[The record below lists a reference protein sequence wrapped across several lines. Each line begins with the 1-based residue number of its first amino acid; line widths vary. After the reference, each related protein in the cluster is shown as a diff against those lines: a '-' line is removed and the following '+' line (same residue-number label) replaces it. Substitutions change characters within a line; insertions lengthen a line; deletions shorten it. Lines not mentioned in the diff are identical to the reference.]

1 MVFLSILIFLKNLL
15 FFGKVWQIKEYRI
28 DRISDWLQNENGLKI
43 IFNKIVIIY
52 LFLFFFGIFGENI
65 FSFVQNFLPVLK
77 NISFQKIFFYSIFV
91 IFIAEIFLIFFKL
104 FQNKLVVPKFTSRM
118 SLIFLVSVILNI
130 LILSFVG
137 FNFENILF
145 IIFLLNAQFLI
156 FGLGV
161 FLTYPVAKHLKS
173 TITISAKNKIAE
185 LKNLKK
191 VGITG
196 SYGKSTVKSFLVQV
210 FEQNFSTI
218 GTFENQNTPLG
229 ISNLILKKLDDTF
242 EYFFCEMGA
251 YKQLEIRELGEIVN
265 HKYGFLTG
273 INNQHLA
280 LFGSQANVVLGK
292 SEIAEKVFE
301 NDGVL
306 YVNGDSFFCK
316 KAQFPKGLKIVFYG
330 LNKLNSAFSEIVDFS
345 ENGMKFNF
353 FYKGEKYIFEVD
365 ILGKHNI
372 LNLTG
377 VLAFS
382 FDQGLTHEQIQ
393 NALKTLKTPEKNLE
407 LTKKF
412 FDDGRKIFLI
422 NDTYNS
428 NFDGVLSA
436 CDSVQ
441 IFGNAKK
448 VLVLDDILELGKG
461 ARDIHIELGRELAKF
476 DFDEIC
482 LVGRNFRAYVE
493 QGLKEKGFPEEKIFF
508 NFIFDFLEKNLDAKN
523 EKQIFLFEGRETEKY
538 FEKVKNF

>member
-15 FFGKVWQIKEYRI
+15 FFWKVWQIKEYRI
-28 DRISDWLQNENGLKI
+28 DRISDWLQNENWLKI

-52 LFLFFFGIFGENI
+52 LFLFFFWIFWENI

-130 LILSFVG
+130 LILSFVW

-156 FGLGV
+156 FWLWV

-191 VGITG
+191 VWITW
-196 SYGKSTVKSFLVQV
+196 SYWKSTVKSFLVQV

-218 GTFENQNTPLG
+218 WTFENQNTPLW

-251 YKQLEIRELGEIVN
+251 YKQLEIRELWEIVN
-265 HKYGFLTG
+265 HKYWFLTW

-280 LFGSQANVVLGK
+280 LFGSQANVVLWK

-301 NDGVL
+301 NDWVL
-306 YVNGDSFFCK
+306 YVNWDSFFCK
-316 KAQFPKGLKIVFYG
+316 KAQFPKGLKIVFYW

-353 FYKGEKYIFEVD
+353 FYKWEKYIFEVD
-365 ILGKHNI
+365 ILWKHNI

-382 FDQGLTHEQIQ
+382 FDQWLTHEQIQ

-412 FDDGRKIFLI
+412 FDDWRKIFLI

-428 NFDGVLSA
+428 NFDWVLSA

-441 IFGNAKK
+441 IFWNAKK
-448 VLVLDDILELGKG
+448 VLVLDDILELWKW
-461 ARDIHIELGRELAKF
+461 ARDIHIELWRELAKF

-482 LVGRNFRAYVE
+482 LVWRNFRAYVE
-493 QGLKEKGFPEEKIFF
+493 QGLKEKWFPEEKIFF

-523 EKQIFLFEGRETEKY
+523 EKQIFLFEWRETEKY